1 MNKEI
6 RLKNDAIVLF
16 FANIVMIIII
26 FIMRYICGIIGVSNF
41 VKNLISIINILILL
55 LGIYFNIVVYKEKI
69 NDNVRKNIILT
80 VCLVLAIIL
89 QEVSG
94 VFIINKITLS
104 KYSKV
109 TDEIVNYCRQQKCDK
124 YETIKK
130 DKYLDFKITNK
141 YLDSNEKSN
150 YYEIHN
156 ICTTSEVVQINII
169 VYSDKDSYSED
180 LIVRLTSDYL
190 KQYNTEI
197 STTALG
203 KAFEKR
209 LLNDKE
215 IEGNVT
221 YLVTEK
227 YNKSN
232 KLLGLITTI
241 EIRLEW
247 YFTE

>member
-1 MNKEI
+1 M
-6 RLKNDAIVLF
+6 
-16 FANIVMIIII
+16 
-26 FIMRYICGIIGVSNF
+26 
-41 VKNLISIINILILL
+41 
-55 LGIYFNIVVYKEKI
+55 
-69 NDNVRKNIILT
+69 
-80 VCLVLAIIL
+80 
-89 QEVSG
+89 
-94 VFIINKITLS
+94 FIINKITLS

-241 EIRLEW
+241 EIRLE
-247 YFTE
+247 